1 MENWDGA
8 SDIGEEEILNS
19 SFSSIVNIEAE
30 DLAPVNLPTHPVA
43 RAAQMLGEEHFAT
56 SWI

>member
-19 SFSSIVNIEAE
+19 SFSSIVNTEE
-30 DLAPVNLPTHPVA
+30 DVAPVNLPTESPDIRETLKVKKS
-43 RAAQMLGEEHFAT
+43 L
-56 SWI
+56 